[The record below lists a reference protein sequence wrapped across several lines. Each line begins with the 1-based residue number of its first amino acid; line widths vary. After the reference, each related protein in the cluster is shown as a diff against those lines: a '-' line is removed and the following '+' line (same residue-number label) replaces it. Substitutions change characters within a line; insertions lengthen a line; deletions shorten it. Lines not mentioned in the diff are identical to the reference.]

1 MRMVDIILKK
11 RAGFELTADEI
22 GFFIKGYVDGII
34 PDYQVSSLLMAICFN
49 GLNANE
55 TAHLTMAMAYSG
67 DTVDLSAIPGKK
79 ADKHSTGGVGDTTTL
94 IVVPLVAAC
103 GVPVAKMSGRGLG
116 HTGGTID
123 KLESISGFNAFQSNE
138 DFIRI
143 VKETGLSVVGQTG
156 NLVPA
161 DKKLYALRD
170 VTGTVESIPLI
181 ASSVMSKKIAAGADA
196 IVLDVKAGDGA
207 FMKSVDDAFLLAKQM
222 VAIGNQVKR
231 KTVAIVTDMDQPLG
245 CAIGNALEVKEAIRV
260 LNCEIKGEI
269 REVSL
274 LLASYMLYAAERCSS
289 IEQAYDLAVN
299 ALEKGKG
306 AEKLKAMIN
315 AQGGNG
321 NVVDEPEILVLASDI
336 FEIKAQRDGF
346 IEKVLARKLGEAAM
360 LLGAGRAK
368 KDDQID
374 HSVGI
379 TIHKKAGE
387 AVKAGDVMA
396 NMYVSREKGFDESK
410 RLLESAF
417 IIKDEQIKPHSV
429 VHGVVQE

>member
-11 RAGFELTADEI
+11 RAGFELASDEI
-22 GFFIKGYVDGII
+22 DFFIKGYVDGII

-67 DTVDLSAIPGKK
+67 DTVNLTAIPGKK

-207 FMKSVDDAFLLAKQM
+207 FMKSVDDAFLLAKEM
-222 VAIGNQVKR
+222 VAIGNQVGR

-245 CAIGNALEVKEAIRV
+245 CAVGNALEVKEAIKV

-274 LLASYMLYAAERCSS
+274 LLASYMLYASDRCSN
-289 IEQAYDLAVN
+289 IEKAYDLALT
-299 ALEKGKG
+299 ALETGKG
-306 AEKLKAMIN
+306 AAKFKAMIN

-321 NVVDEPEILVLASDI
+321 KVVDDPDILAIASDI
-336 FEIKAQRDGF
+336 FEIKAKRNGY
-346 IEKVLARKLGEAAM
+346 IEKVLAQKIGEGAM

-374 HSVGI
+374 HSVGL

-387 AVKAGDVMA
+387 AVKTGDVIA
-396 NMYVSREKGFDESK
+396 KMYVSREQGFDEAK
-410 RLLESAF
+410 RLLEQAF
-417 IIKDEQIKPHSV
+417 IVKDEQIKPGSV

>member
-11 RAGFELTADEI
+11 RSGFELTSDEI
-22 GFFIKGYVDGII
+22 DFFIKGYVDGEI
-34 PDYQVSSLLMAICFN
+34 PDYQISSLLMAICFN
-49 GLNANE
+49 GLNEYE
-55 TAHLTMAMAYSG
+55 TSRLTMAMAFSG

-123 KLESISGFNAFQSNE
+123 KLESIPGFNAFQSNA

-143 VKETGLSVVGQTG
+143 VKEIGLSVVGQTG

-207 FMKSVDDAFLLAKQM
+207 FMKSVDDAFLLAKEM
-222 VAIGNQVKR
+222 VSIGNQVNR
-231 KTVAIVTDMDQPLG
+231 KTIAIVTDMDQPLG
-245 CAIGNALEVKEAIRV
+245 CSVGNALEVKEAIRV
-260 LNCEIKGEI
+260 LNCEVKGEI

-274 LLASYMLYAAERCSS
+274 MLASYMLYAADRCSS
-289 IEQAYDLAVN
+289 VKEAYDLAVA

-306 AEKLKAMIN
+306 AQKLKAMIN
-315 AQGGNG
+315 AQGGDG
-321 NVVDEPEILVLASDI
+321 KVVDDHDILKIASDT
-336 FEIKAQRDGF
+336 FEIKAQGDGYV
-346 IEKVLARKLGEAAM
+346 EKVLAQRIGEAAM
-360 LLGAGRAK
+360 HLGAGRAK

-374 HSVGI
+374 YSVGI
-379 TIHKKAGE
+379 TICKKAGE
-387 AVKAGDVMA
+387 AVKAGEVLA
-396 NMYVSREKGFDESK
+396 KMYIDRERGFNEAK
-410 RLLESAF
+410 KLLENAF
-417 IIKDEQIKPHSV
+417 VIKDAQIKLRPV
-429 VHGVVQE
+429 VHGIVQE

>member
-11 RAGFELTADEI
+11 RAGHELTKDEI
-22 GFFIKGYVDGII
+22 EFFIKGYVDEEI
-34 PDYQVSSLLMAICFN
+34 PDYQVSSLLMAICCK
-49 GLNANE
+49 GLNSSE
-55 TAHLTMAMAYSG
+55 TAWLTMAMVFSG
-67 DTVDLSAIPGKK
+67 DTVDLSEIPGIKT
-79 ADKHSTGGVGDTTTL
+79 DKHSTGGVGDTTTL
-94 IVVPLVAAC
+94 IVVPIVAAC

-123 KLESISGFNAFQSNE
+123 KLESIPGFNAFQSRA

-143 VKETGLSVVGQTG
+143 VKDNGLCVVGQTG

-207 FMKSVDDAFLLAKQM
+207 FMKTVNDAFLLAKEM
-222 VAIGNQVKR
+222 VEIGSKVNR
-231 KTVAIVTDMDQPLG
+231 KTIALVTDMNQPLG
-245 CAIGNALEVKEAIRV
+245 CAIGNALEVKEAIGV
-260 LNCEIKGEI
+260 LNCEVKGEI

-274 LLASYMLYAAERCSS
+274 LLASYMLFAAGKCSS
-289 IEQAYDLAVN
+289 IEQANDLAVA
-299 ALEKGKG
+299 ALEKGKA
-306 AEKLKAMIN
+306 AEKLKAMIY

-321 NVVDEPEILVLASDI
+321 DVVDNPEILSIASDVI
-336 FEIKAQRDGF
+336 DIKAQKNGY
-346 IEKVLARKLGEAAM
+346 ITSILAQKMGEAAM
-360 LLGAGRAK
+360 KLGAGRVK

-379 TIHKKAGE
+379 TIRKKAGE
-387 AVKAGDVMA
+387 AVRTGDVLA
-396 NMYVSREKGFDESK
+396 RMYVKHEKGLEESK
-410 RLLESAF
+410 KLLQHAF
-417 IIKDEQIKPHSV
+417 IISDERVEAVPV
-429 VHGVVQE
+429 VYGVVQ

>member
-11 RAGFELTADEI
+11 RSGFELSKDEI
-22 GFFIKGYVDGII
+22 NFFIKGYVNGEI

-49 GLNANE
+49 GLNAFE
-55 TAHLTMAMAYSG
+55 TAQLTMAMAYSG
-67 DTVDLSAIPGKK
+67 DMVDLSAISGKK

-123 KLESISGFNAFQSNE
+123 KLESIPGFNAFQSNA
-138 DFIRI
+138 DFLRI
-143 VKETGLSVVGQTG
+143 VKEIGLSVVGQTG

-207 FMKSVDDAFLLAKQM
+207 FMKSVDDAFLLAKEM
-222 VAIGNQVKR
+222 VAIGNQVNR
-231 KTVAIVTDMDQPLG
+231 KTIAIVTDMDQPLG

-260 LNCEIKGEI
+260 LNCEIRGEI
-269 REVSL
+269 RDVSL
-274 LLASYMLYAAERCSS
+274 VLASYMLYAADRCSS
-289 IEQAYDLAVN
+289 VEQAYELVET

-321 NVVDEPEILVLASDI
+321 EVVDDPDILRVASDI
-336 FEIKAQRDGF
+336 FEIKAQKDGF
-346 IEKVLARKLGEAAM
+346 IERIMTQKAGEAAM

-374 HSVGI
+374 HSAGI

-387 AVKAGDVMA
+387 AIKAGEVLA
-396 NMYVSREKGFDESK
+396 KMYFNREQGFDDAKE
-410 RLLESAF
+410 LLEHVF
-417 IIKDEQIKPHSV
+417 IINDVQIKPGPV
-429 VHGVVQE
+429 IHGVVQD